1 MHKERIAGF
10 CFPARGSLGVS
21 FELTRI
27 LQRRA
32 KGLIGSAAE
41 GNSASFLV
49 IVSWKDQSLQSCDIH
64 ESSQCFWD
72 VTLYPGWVR
81 VCGLSFGCN

>member
-1 MHKERIAGF
+1 M
-10 CFPARGSLGVS
+10 
-21 FELTRI
+21 
-27 LQRRA
+27 QRRA

-41 GNSASFLV
+41 GNSASFPV

-64 ESSQCFWD
+64 ESSQCFRD

-81 VCGLSFGCN
+81 VVVCLSDVTEFSCRVVFVSVAVAIFPMMT